1 MAQQSRPIGLSTALA
16 LVGAFL
22 ATLIVLVGWVANG
35 ARPWI
40 VLMRAAGAFL
50 LVFEVLRIT
59 AAGTILL
66 MRRLSIR
73 NREAWIATP
82 PGSSSM
88 GNHVLKPKGVS

>member
-1 MAQQSRPIGLSTALA
+1 MAQQSRPVELSTALA

-22 ATLIVLVGWVANG
+22 ATLIVLVGSAANG
-35 ARPWI
+35 SRPWI
-40 VLMRAAGAFL
+40 VLMRAGGAFL

-66 MRRLSIR
+66 MRRLSLR

-82 PGSSSM
+82 LGSSSM

>member
-1 MAQQSRPIGLSTALA
+1 MAQQSRSVELSTALA

-22 ATLIVLVGWVANG
+22 ATLIVLVGSTANG
-35 ARPWI
+35 SRPWI
-40 VLMRAAGAFL
+40 VLMRAGGVFL

-88 GNHVLKPKGVS
+88 GNHELKPKGVS

>member
-1 MAQQSRPIGLSTALA
+1 MAQQSRPAGLSTALA

-22 ATLIVLVGWVANG
+22 ATLIVLVGSAASG
-35 ARPWI
+35 SRPWI

-82 PGSSSM
+82 QGSSSM
-88 GNHVLKPKGVS
+88 GNHALKPKGVS